1 MSYSVN
7 TCSVGTDVNAN
18 NQFTAQGP
26 AWDLGYTERKYLKV
40 LINDVSHGLCQLQ
53 EIEEPD

>member
-1 MSYSVN
+1 M
-7 TCSVGTDVNAN
+7 NAN
-18 NQFTAQGP
+18 NQFTVQGP